1 MNPATKNV
9 VLRLPMDAD
18 EPGIGATRG
27 RILTVM
33 ATVAADKMHY
43 PNIRDIYVWF
53 DTIPIPP
60 AAQEEESHTLSI
72 ALLEDL
78 KRQHGKLG
86 EAMMRFE
93 KHLKDKETEISRLS
107 EALKEK
113 DEQNKK
119 LNNELGNVLMGL
131 EQDLEGK
138 KTETS
143 RLSEALKEKEKET
156 DRLSRALEEE
166 RTERQSRQI
175 SEENPEGPGRE
186 LRQTLR
192 RSESLVSYD
201 SSEDGE
207 LEEPGFAYIDGE
219 VGGSGYNETNVDI
232 VAVPCPGADPLRPWI
247 GSEPFPEGYFSP
259 PQNTDGLSKH
269 PALKELAGDAIL
281 SPGINMN
288 LPKAAHAWV
297 RQGIR
302 KSASTARV
310 LLYRHRSLSEGV
322 TLESLAE
329 DLMEHVMRMRE
340 GLHPSRPLIFVAHS
354 IGGLV
359 VKILLTRAG
368 KIPRYRTVRYNCHGV
383 AFFATPHRGSS
394 YLSMKNLS
402 ESIRDLLHL
411 ERPLPRSIADELRLG
426 HKSLLKLNDDFRD
439 ISSELRIWTFY
450 ETIDSQLSGSGSGL
464 KREVQFGAPLASIKS
479 SILDIWQEDVFA
491 LDSDHANCA
500 SFGTQNPRTLAAF
513 LEDFSAAITKAE
525 ELSSLYTHHPMLLR
539 DNVKLDLIGFYED
552 PDAEMDIDS
561 DLRLYFTKVSVTHFL
576 ARGPERCLEERLKIK
591 GHQSQAHEPRPG
603 TASSAGGKIGLG
615 ILSSVQS
622 ILRHPATEE
631 TQTQPSERP
640 DIVVSQPAR
649 PSASTGVISN
659 SMPAVVMRGLH
670 SLAVPHGSRE
680 QDRPSSRGSNTSEA
694 STTHSEPIPAIP
706 DGGDRESLRRAP
718 LRRRSDEF
726 NRLAFQDMAGFSRPD
741 PKLRKFMWM
750 HLPFTNPLWV
760 KEIFDKVSEAHVQN
774 FTRLY
779 NNESWI
785 SRQVQGHPS
794 QSQPNYVKPACN
806 YIRADAAHSPRS
818 SPTPSGRSPATNHS
832 PSYLNVYMPYLHFDT
847 YTNIIRRRNLIKRRL
862 DHGRAGPVPR
872 EIAELDSLE
881 MKVIWEYIGA
891 DPPLNIRRTL
901 DQFGYPS
908 LEDTY
913 ARDDDQMLYK
923 LTKKQPAKP
932 PSSASAKPAPQR
944 SDTFASK
951 LSSMVSRE
959 DEEGSSDSESSAD
972 EEEEAKLKEGNVL
985 MPTANLVTFFPKRE
999 SSPKEGTL
1007 FQQADLR
1014 NSVYNELNGDLTGR
1028 TDNALD
1034 LAAFITENM
1043 TTSLKEFRTQTY
1055 KDLVTNLSSYASD
1068 DEITENTTSI
1078 KRRYKHELER
1088 AQREN
1093 RENTSA
1099 LLELRDMEDELT
1111 TLSRLFESQEHV
1123 IKTMLDIYSSPTHKL
1138 TGLTSHGRGYLHL
1151 ALRHLEGYKTTAAEM
1166 RQRVD
1171 TTRKDYEKLLEMA
1184 QRQAQVDDVRWSRIQ
1199 TELASSQNLSVMIF
1213 TTFTVIFLPL
1223 SFFTGLFG
1231 MNTSEWQE
1239 DRVPSLSFI
1248 GSISLPVSTFLIVG
1262 SLVAAFSERV
1272 QGWFFYL
1279 LRHWRRV
1286 VGWWAGRVAKMTP
1299 RRLGDRKRRRAEE
1312 RERKIRREERRRRE
1326 RRGYDFWASVRGRR
1340 GEGYEIPGMN
1350 RRGTGVSG
1358 T

>member
-1 MNPATKNV
+1 MDNNPQPDDSNNNNNN
-9 VLRLPMDAD
+9 
-18 EPGIGATRG
+18 RG
-27 RILTVM
+27 QYQPEQPRRHSS
-33 ATVAADKMHY
+33 D
-43 PNIRDIYVWF
+43 
-53 DTIPIPP
+53 DT
-60 AAQEEESHTLSI
+60 QLS
-72 ALLEDL
+72 
-78 KRQHGKLG
+78 
-86 EAMMRFE
+86 
-93 KHLKDKETEISRLS
+93 
-107 EALKEK
+107 
-113 DEQNKK
+113 
-119 LNNELGNVLMGL
+119 
-131 EQDLEGK
+131 
-138 KTETS
+138 
-143 RLSEALKEKEKET
+143 
-156 DRLSRALEEE
+156 
-166 RTERQSRQI
+166 
-175 SEENPEGPGRE
+175 
-186 LRQTLR
+186 
-192 RSESLVSYD
+192 SLVSYD

-207 LEEPGFAYIDGE
+207 PEEPGFAYIDGE

-232 VAVPCPGADPLRPWI
+232 VAVPCPGADPLRPWV

-269 PALKELAGDAIL
+269 PALMELAGDAIL

-340 GLHPSRPLIFVAHS
+340 GLHPSRPLFFVAHS

-359 VKILLTRAG
+359 VKILLTRAS
-368 KIPRYRTVRYNCHGV
+368 KIQRYRTVRYNCHGV
-383 AFFATPHRGSS
+383 TFFATPHRGSS

-439 ISSELRIWTFY
+439 ISSELRIWIFY
-450 ETIDSQLSGSGSGL
+450 ETIDSQLSGTGSGL

-552 PDAEMDIDS
+552 PDAEMGTDS
-561 DLRLYFTKVSVTHFL
+561 DLRLYFTKVSLTHFL

-591 GHQSQAHEPRPG
+591 SHPGQAQEPRPG

-622 ILRHPATEE
+622 ILRPPATEA
-631 TQTQPSERP
+631 QTQPSERP
-640 DIVVSQPAR
+640 DIVVTQPAR

-659 SMPAVVMRGLH
+659 SMPAVVMRKLH
-670 SLAVPHGSRE
+670 SLTVPYGSRE

-706 DGGDRESLRRAP
+706 DGDDRESLRRPP

-750 HLPFTNPLWV
+750 HLPSTNPLWV

-923 LTKKQPAKP
+923 LTKKQPAKSS
-932 PSSASAKPAPQR
+932 SSAAAKPAPER

-951 LSSMVSRE
+951 LSSMVSKE
-959 DEEGSSDSESSAD
+959 DEESSASESNSD

-985 MPTANLVTFFPKRE
+985 MVDQLWLWAIDTANLVTFFPKRE

-1034 LAAFITENM
+1034 LAAFIVLHAVTVLLDRSSHPDLEIFRIFEEAIGMLTENM

-1068 DEITENTTSI
+1068 DDIAENTTSI

-1123 IKTMLDIYSSPTHKL
+1123 IKTMLDIYSSPTHNL

-1279 LRHWRRV
+1279 LRHWRRL
-1286 VGWWAGRVAKMTP
+1286 VGWWAGRVQKMTP

-1312 RERKIRREERRRRE
+1312 RERKVRREERRRRE

-1340 GEGYEIPGMN
+1340 GG
-1350 RRGTGVSG
+1350 GV
-1358 T
+1358 